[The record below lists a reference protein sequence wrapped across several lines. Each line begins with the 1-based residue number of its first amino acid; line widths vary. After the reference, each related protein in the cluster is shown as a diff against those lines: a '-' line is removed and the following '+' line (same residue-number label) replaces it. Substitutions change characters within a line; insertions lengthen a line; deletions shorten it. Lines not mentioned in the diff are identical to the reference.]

1 MMTLVR
7 TRVITTPP
15 IYRCPYCG
23 ERFYNFFGL
32 FIHCRHKHDTVLL
45 TPRQYRVLLACRRL
59 RDRGKTWFT
68 CAEVYQT
75 FREMFDDIRRGAG
88 LRNMIRQ
95 NLHSLAR
102 KRILEMRRKHD
113 ILMFKLRE

>member
-1 MMTLVR
+1 
-7 TRVITTPP
+7 
-15 IYRCPYCG
+15 
-23 ERFYNFFGL
+23 
-32 FIHCRHKHDTVLL
+32 
-45 TPRQYRVLLACRRL
+45 
-59 RDRGKTWFT
+59 
-68 CAEVYQT
+68 
-75 FREMFDDIRRGAG
+75 MFDDIRRGAG